1 MIPFKIWTV
10 YLLPCCHSKEPYS
23 VALPKK
29 QMVSGSKKKSIQESL
44 TLFLR
49 VFSSSVVNNDVLLA
63 FQFGV
68 VRKGEAIIFCL
79 NVLKNILETVV
90 VKDNPRKEV
99 TIFCKEDILF
109 RPLTVKDE
117 NNLFLVEIL
126 K

>member
-29 QMVSGSKKKSIQESL
+29 QMVSGSKKKRIQESL

-68 VRKGEAIIFCL
+68 VRKSEAIIFCL
-79 NVLKNILETVV
+79 KVLKNILETVV
-90 VKDNPRKEV
+90 VKDYPRKEV
-99 TIFCKEDILF
+99 NISLQKPTSFFDL
-109 RPLTVKDE
+109 
-117 NNLFLVEIL
+117 
-126 K
+126 